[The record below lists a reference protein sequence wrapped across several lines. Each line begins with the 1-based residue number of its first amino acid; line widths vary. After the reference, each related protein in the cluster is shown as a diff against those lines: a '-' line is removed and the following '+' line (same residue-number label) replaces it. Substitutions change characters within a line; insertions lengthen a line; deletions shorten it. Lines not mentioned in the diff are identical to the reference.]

1 MDKTIIM
8 EVNKTVCTDVTEV
21 DALEIGSSSGKGVGV
36 MWYSRCRLSGD
47 VIQSSSQTFVWLV
60 EVWREGG
67 ATPWLQHWHCGR
79 IIHDMMTK
87 LKM

>member
-1 MDKTIIM
+1 MH
-8 EVNKTVCTDVTEV
+8 
-21 DALEIGSSSGKGVGV
+21 LRSSSGKVVGV

-47 VIQSSSQTFVWLV
+47 VIQSSSQKLVWLV

-79 IIHDMMTK
+79 IIDEMLMK